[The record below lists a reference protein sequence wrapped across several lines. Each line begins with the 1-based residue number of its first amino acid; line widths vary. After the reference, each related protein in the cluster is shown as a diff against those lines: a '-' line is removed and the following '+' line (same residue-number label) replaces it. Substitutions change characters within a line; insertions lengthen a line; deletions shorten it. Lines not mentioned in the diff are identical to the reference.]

1 MLKLEGGIEYS
12 RFIFFGGGSW
22 LDYRE
27 TTTRTQLEN
36 IPAPNTL
43 YRYDDELEEKY
54 HWGVF
59 GGAEFHMTQHSVIY
73 VEGMLNNRNSITA
86 AYEYRF

>member
-1 MLKLEGGIEYS
+1 MVKLEGGIVHS
-12 RFIFFGGGSW
+12 RMILFGGFSY
-22 LDYRE
+22 LNYRE

-43 YRYDDELEEKY
+43 YRYEDELEERY
-54 HWGVF
+54 HWGIF
-59 GGAEFHMTQHSVIY
+59 GGAEYHLTRHSVISI
-73 VEGMLNNRNSITA
+73 EGSYNNKNSITA